1 MDGKLFI
8 MIGVPG
14 SGKST
19 FARDVLA
26 RTFEA
31 EVVSS
36 DGIRKE
42 LTGTEDFVE
51 GDGARVFR
59 EFDRRLAGILASGRD
74 AVADATNVH
83 PRDWARLSQLTEVP
97 YRKVAVW
104 MDINPD
110 EAMWRQERRER
121 KVPREVVEKMWQC
134 MRSNRAAMLSY
145 FGDNVVE
152 VNPDGGTIWTGD
164 LV

>member
-1 MDGKLFI
+1 MAGKLFI

-19 FARDVLA
+19 FARDVLSK
-26 RTFEA
+26 TFGA

-83 PRDWARLSQLTEVP
+83 PRDWARLSRLLGVP

-104 MDINPD
+104 MDICPD
-110 EAMWRQERRER
+110 EAIWRQERRER
-121 KVPREVVEKMWQC
+121 KVPREVVERMWQC
-134 MRSNRAAMLSY
+134 MRSNREAMLAY
-145 FGDNVVE
+145 FGDDVVE
-152 VNPDGGTIWTGD
+152 VNPDGGTIWPDG

>member
-1 MDGKLFI
+1 MAGKLFI

-19 FARDVLA
+19 FARNVLA
-26 RTFEA
+26 PAFDA
-31 EVVSS
+31 EIVSS

-51 GDGARVFR
+51 GDGACVFR
-59 EFDRRLAGILASGRD
+59 EFDRRLAGILASGKD
-74 AVADATNVH
+74 AAADATNVH
-83 PRDWARLSQLTEVP
+83 PRDWARLSRLVPFP

-104 MDINPD
+104 MDIAPD
-110 EAMWRQERRER
+110 EAMLRQERRSR
-121 KVPREVVEKMWQC
+121 KVPREVVERMWQC
-134 MRSNRAAMLSY
+134 MRSNRAAMLAY

-152 VNPDGGTIWTGD
+152 VNPDGGTIWPGD
-164 LV
+164 LA